1 MIVEH
6 LLRDT
11 KYKAMLI
18 PIGDYK
24 NLSIAEAEEGSVFE
38 TIDDP
43 PKRVELIAKATIP
56 SEGVLANAVSMLLY
70 GAPIRTVFKVMK
82 KSWQY
87 DIHHDQILFLIVK
100 EVMEPESSLQYNV
113 AHLFA
118 EEIVVPW
125 IAISNNISFMMNK
138 PKTIITADFVEAK
151 IIARK
156 EIHILSDE
164 GIRVTKRLYGIPVD
178 TLLKRWYSKYPE
190 ISSLHFVY
198 LKLERFVYGTI
209 IDSKELPAK
218 DN

>member
-70 GAPIRTVFKVMK
+70 
-82 KSWQY
+82 
-87 DIHHDQILFLIVK
+87 
-100 EVMEPESSLQYNV
+100 
-113 AHLFA
+113 
-118 EEIVVPW
+118 
-125 IAISNNISFMMNK
+125 
-138 PKTIITADFVEAK
+138 
-151 IIARK
+151 
-156 EIHILSDE
+156 
-164 GIRVTKRLYGIPVD
+164 
-178 TLLKRWYSKYPE
+178 
-190 ISSLHFVY
+190 
-198 LKLERFVYGTI
+198 
-209 IDSKELPAK
+209 
-218 DN
+218 